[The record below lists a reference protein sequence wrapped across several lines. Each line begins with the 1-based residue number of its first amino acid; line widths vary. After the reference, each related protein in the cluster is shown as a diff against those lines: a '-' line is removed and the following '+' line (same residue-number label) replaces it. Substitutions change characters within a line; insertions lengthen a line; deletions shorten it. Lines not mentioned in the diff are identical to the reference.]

1 MPSAHEAR
9 LAAKLNRSRQVS
21 AVERLR
27 LRGYSVCRMHG
38 AGGGTA
44 TGKRNGNL
52 SAWQTLKEAVQAV
65 N

>member
-1 MPSAHEAR
+1 
-9 LAAKLNRSRQVS
+9 
-21 AVERLR
+21 VERLR

-38 AGGGTA
+38 AGGGAA